1 MSDTSYKLDPPKS
14 SKEGNLKR
22 NEYCR
27 IKRATALMGKIIF
40 RILSDFASTQISLMK
55 RENTLLSLYPTPAP
69 INIVLKSKSLNGSP
83 WILRYVKKV
92 SHKMGR
98 LEGWN
103 SACVSVRTWVKIP
116 KIHVMPDAVV
126 GICRAGVAKPTVE
139 EERSQSPGTY
149 KQAILEYAVASEL
162 GPIPKYQMRP
172 WSLNSDFS
180 IKWGSSCKSK
190 WRIKWCSRYETQ
202 HCIWL

>member
-1 MSDTSYKLDPPKS
+1 
-14 SKEGNLKR
+14 
-22 NEYCR
+22 
-27 IKRATALMGKIIF
+27 MGKIIF
-40 RILSDFASTQISLMK
+40 RILSDFTSTQISLMK

-103 SACVSVRTWVKIP
+103 SACVSVRTWIKIP
-116 KIHVMPDAVV
+116 KIHVMPDAVM
-126 GICRAGVAKPTVE
+126 GICRAGIAKPTVE

-149 KQAILEYAVASEL
+149 KQAILEYAIDSSL
-162 GPIPKYQMRP
+162 GLMPKHQMRP
-172 WSLNSDFS
+172 WSLNSDFASSETRVGIQNEESSDVLDMNISIVCGSRAGFRSS
-180 IKWGSSCKSK
+180 IKWSPRAGKS
-190 WRIKWCSRYETQ
+190 
-202 HCIWL
+202 